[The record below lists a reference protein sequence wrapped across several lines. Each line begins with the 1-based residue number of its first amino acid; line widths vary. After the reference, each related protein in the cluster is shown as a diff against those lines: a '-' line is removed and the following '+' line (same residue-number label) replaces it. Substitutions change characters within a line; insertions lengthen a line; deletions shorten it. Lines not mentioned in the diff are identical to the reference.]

1 MSFNIYESVY
11 RYYVSVR
18 SYINVVRIHLSR
30 LLGEKRMSQRRLAE
44 ATGLRPNTISELYNE
59 RAKRIDFATIDRLCQ
74 ALDCQV
80 SDLFEYI
87 PQQDDVN

>member
-1 MSFNIYESVY
+1 MVK
-11 RYYVSVR
+11 
-18 SYINVVRIHLSR
+18 IHLSR

-44 ATGLRPNTISELYNE
+44 ATGLRPNTINELYNE
-59 RAKRIDFATIDRLCQ
+59 RAKRIDFTTIERLCR

-87 PQQDDVN
+87 PQ